1 MNVKAKNNQL
11 NGMIQFLNE
20 MKVKGKASLG
30 RTKLKE
36 KLAKKLE
43 IFAKDEAAIVE
54 EFGEYTDKNLSRFEW
69 NDGQAKDGQEALE
82 ELGEQE
88 VEVNLLDYAKWATP
102 LKEKI
107 LNFDEEI
114 SGIKADGWA
123 VLVENLEE
131 DKEEEK

>member
-1 MNVKAKNNQL
+1 MNIKAKNNQL
-11 NGMIQFLNE
+11 NGMIQFLND

-82 ELGEQE
+82 ELGEQA
-88 VEVNLLDYAKWATP
+88 VEVNLQDYTKWATP

-114 SGIKADGWA
+114 SGVKADGWA
-123 VLVENLEE
+123 VLIENLEE

>member
-69 NDGQAKDGQEALE
+69 SDGQAKDGQEALE

-88 VEVNLLDYAKWATP
+88 VEVNLQDYAKWVIP

-114 SGIKADGWA
+114 SGVKADGWA
-123 VLVENLEE
+123 ILIENLEE
-131 DKEEEK
+131 DHEEDK